1 VPSVDVKIEAEIRK
15 NLDSIKTFDEN
26 KDGILDEEEIK
37 NAVLKA
43 KNWAT
48 DSESE
53 ESNWLYYGKDAP
65 VGPLSWKE
73 ILEVH
78 KKYPEVFVTKDK
90 MASSEANN
98 VNWLPVKIIIETA
111 KIIK

>member
-1 VPSVDVKIEAEIRK
+1 M
-15 NLDSIKTFDEN
+15 DSIKTFDEN

-53 ESNWLYYGKDAP
+53 ENNWLYYGKDVP
-65 VGPLSWKE
+65 VGPMSWKK
-73 ILEVH
+73 ILEIH
-78 KKYPEVFVTKDK
+78 KKYPEVFITKDK
-90 MASSEANN
+90 VSSSTSQKNI
-98 VNWLPVKIIIETA
+98 NWLPAKLVIETVKIIN
-111 KIIK
+111 